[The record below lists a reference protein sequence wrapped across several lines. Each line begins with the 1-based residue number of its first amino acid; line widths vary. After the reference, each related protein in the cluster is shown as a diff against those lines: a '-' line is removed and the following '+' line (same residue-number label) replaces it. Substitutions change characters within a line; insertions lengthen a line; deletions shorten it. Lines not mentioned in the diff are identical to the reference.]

1 MTYFA
6 RGTRVLMRNG
16 LYKSIE
22 DIKIGDETMF
32 GNVINIKSKPAD
44 MIKFYYNNWYTPTVC
59 TKDICVKNNNDYGLL
74 TSSNTLVNL
83 PSSSCKQL
91 PKIITPTD
99 VDLLKYPYEFGYFLG
114 LYIGYGTCNENVI
127 FRFGPNENL
136 LEQIQEILEKM
147 FGATVEVSKKNDI
160 YQISTQSKFLIYIV
174 QEFGNKIQRRIPQ
187 KYWVN
192 DLDFLSGIF
201 DGLIDEDPD
210 LKILR
215 CVTTSREMA
224 EFFVWLASMINVEF
238 TTEGVM
244 GTNVFPIVIV
254 NRENVPDIDLRETTQ
269 QGWSLTINGEVL
281 VINNLYISTKLDT
294 ETLGESM

>member
-6 RGTRVLMRNG
+6 RGTRVLMQNG

-22 DIKIGDETMF
+22 EIVVGDETMF
-32 GNVINIKSKPAD
+32 GNVINVKSKPVE

-59 TKDICVKNNNDYGLL
+59 TKDICVKTINGYETLKS
-74 TSSNTLVNL
+74 TNTLINL
-83 PSSSCKQL
+83 SSLSLKQL
-91 PKIITPTD
+91 PKIVTPTD
-99 VDLLKYPYEFGYFLG
+99 VDLTKYPYEFGYFLG
-114 LYIGYGTCNENVI
+114 LYIGYGTCNENVV

-136 LEQIQEILEKM
+136 LEQIKEILEKM
-147 FGATVEVSKKNDI
+147 FGATVEVSKKNDV
-160 YQISTQSKFLIYIV
+160 YQVSTESKFLIYLL

-192 DLDFLSGIF
+192 DLDFLTGIF

-238 TTEGVM
+238 TSEGIIGV
-244 GTNVFPIVIV
+244 NVFPIVIV
-254 NRENVPDIDLRETTQ
+254 NRENIPDIDFRETIQ
-269 QGWSLTINGEVL
+269 QGWSLTIDGDVL
-281 VINNLYISTKLDT
+281 VINNLYISTKSDIEIL
-294 ETLGESM
+294 EEPL